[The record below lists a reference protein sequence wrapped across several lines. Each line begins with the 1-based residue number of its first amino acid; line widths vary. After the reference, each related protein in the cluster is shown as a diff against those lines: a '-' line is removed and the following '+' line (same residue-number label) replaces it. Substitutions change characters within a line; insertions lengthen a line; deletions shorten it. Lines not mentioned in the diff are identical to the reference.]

1 MQFQIRFS
9 QTLKKLKK
17 LLQIKKKYLCWIFVI
32 TLGSH
37 TNAVLT
43 RAYIMFPTNGRG
55 DFFSV
60 VIFFP
65 FRQENALVQKKS
77 IENLQTEKESEVE
90 KKDYFFHLIIT
101 LHVCLPE
108 VLVPITHVVFTRT
121 SIIWLKRRW
130 HKSLAEPLLNPS
142 SFWFVNFDLR

>member
-1 MQFQIRFS
+1 
-9 QTLKKLKK
+9 
-17 LLQIKKKYLCWIFVI
+17 
-32 TLGSH
+32 
-37 TNAVLT
+37 
-43 RAYIMFPTNGRG
+43 MFPTNGRG

-65 FRQENALVQKKS
+65 FRQENASVQKKS

-108 VLVPITHVVFTRT
+108 VLVPITHVFFTRT
-121 SIIWLKRRW
+121 SIIWLKRR
-130 HKSLAEPLLNPS
+130 
-142 SFWFVNFDLR
+142 